1 MHPLLKK
8 LEHLTDRIIPYL
20 LVLITII
27 IVLEFGFK
35 HIAEQYNLH
44 ITIAD
49 YTIIFFFVLDLA
61 YKYNRVRQFKP
72 FVKKFWL
79 DIIAV
84 FPFFLVFRIVEE
96 LFLLLSVSQDVAE
109 GQKFL
114 HFGLE
119 AEKIV
124 KEESALKE
132 LSSLQKESR
141 LIKEIESGTKL
152 TRTSLFARFFR
163 LPKMIKVLPFYEKPI
178 KKEVKIIEKDVGK
191 ETRLLEKDVKN
202 IENFFRKRSKSKTK
216 V

>member
-20 LVLITII
+20 LILLTII

>member
-20 LVLITII
+20 LILLTII

-141 LIKEIESGTKL
+141 FIKEIESGTKL

-163 LPKMIKVLPFYEKPI
+163 LPRMIKVLPFYEKPI

>member
-1 MHPLLKK
+1 M
-8 LEHLTDRIIPYL
+8 
-20 LVLITII
+20 
-27 IVLEFGFK
+27 
-35 HIAEQYNLH
+35 
-44 ITIAD
+44 
-49 YTIIFFFVLDLA
+49 
-61 YKYNRVRQFKP
+61 RQFKP

-141 LIKEIESGTKL
+141 FIKEIESGTKL

>member
-20 LVLITII
+20 LILLTII

-49 YTIIFFFVLDLA
+49 YIIISFFVLDLA

-141 LIKEIESGTKL
+141 FIKEIESGTKL

>member
-20 LVLITII
+20 LILLTII

-141 LIKEIESGTKL
+141 FIKEIESGTKL

>member
-20 LVLITII
+20 LVLLTII

-141 LIKEIESGTKL
+141 FIKEIESGTKL

-163 LPKMIKVLPFYEKPI
+163 LPRMIKVLPFYEKPI